1 MCARYLGFVLLIWFA
16 GVTHAQNAKACKAPV
31 LNRGYFVPEEETYV
45 HGAVLTYACDSGLKP
60 VVEGWWAT
68 SRCENGK
75 WVDKPQCI
83 GENVC
88 LSPTI
93 PHGKYNKAQKGWYKE
108 QGSILVQCDNGYVLK
123 GNHRSTCRNGT
134 WSSLPVCERSND
146 SCSEPPKISHA
157 VIIHRYQEVFSA
169 DSEVQYECEEGY
181 TQKGNNIIVCEH
193 GQWSAGPT
201 CNESSADQGHP
212 GSDEDVQ
219 PEGGDRRESG
229 AGSGK
234 QPEGGGMGTGQRD
247 PAVSGGQP
255 TGGGGG
261 IGRGQDDP
269 AVSGRQPSGGGRET
283 TGHQGG
289 SSSTSDSNNR
299 DNSLILINIRFC
311 GARPYIENA
320 VIVEEGPMYL
330 KYQCKSYYKLAGP
343 DTVSCYS
350 DAHWSKLPTCEEA
363 FCVVD
368 PARYAGYGLAV
379 TQSEYMREGE
389 QKYFPCTARDKYIYV
404 QCTNRRIALTRCCY
418 GYESQ
423 YYRSCYEFREPN

>member
-1 MCARYLGFVLLIWFA
+1 MQHAVA
-16 GVTHAQNAKACKAPV
+16 GVTHAQNENVCEAPV
-31 LNRGYFVPEEETYV
+31 LNGGYFVPEKETYV

-60 VVEGWWAT
+60 VAEGWWAT

-83 GENVC
+83 DENVC
-88 LSPTI
+88 LPPTI
-93 PHGKYNKAQKGWYKE
+93 PHGKYNKAQD
-108 QGSILVQCDNGYVLK
+108 GSIMVQCDNGYVRK
-123 GNHRSTCRNGT
+123 GNIRCRSGT
-134 WSSLPVCERSND
+134 WTSLPVCERRKD

-212 GSDEDVQ
+212 ASDEDVQ

-234 QPEGGGMGTGQRD
+234 QPEGGGMGTRHHD

-255 TGGGGG
+255 TGGG
-261 IGRGQDDP
+261 
-269 AVSGRQPSGGGRET
+269 SET

-299 DNSLILINIRFC
+299 DNSPMLINIQSC
-311 GARPYIENA
+311 GARPNIKNT

-330 KYQCKSYYKLAGP
+330 KYQCNGFYKLAGP
-343 DTVSCYS
+343 DTVNCYGDGS
-350 DAHWSKLPTCEEA
+350 WSKLPTCEEA

-368 PARYAGYGLAV
+368 PARYAHHGLAV

-389 QKYFPCTARDKYIYV
+389 QKYFPCTARDQYSYV
-404 QCTNRRIALTRCCY
+404 WCANRRIYLTRCCDGY
-418 GYESQ
+418 GHQ
-423 YYRSCYEFREPN
+423 YYDDCRRFS

>member
-31 LNRGYFVPEEETYV
+31 LNGGYFVPEEDIYGHDAE
-45 HGAVLTYACDSGLKP
+45 LTYACDSGLKP
-60 VVEGWWAT
+60 VAEGWWAT
-68 SRCENGK
+68 SKCENGK

-83 GENVC
+83 DENAC
-88 LSPTI
+88 LPPTI

-108 QGSILVQCDNGYVLK
+108 QSSILVQCDNGYVLED
-123 GNHRSTCRNGT
+123 NRRSTCRNGT
-134 WSSLPVCERSND
+134 WTSLPVCERRKD

-169 DSEVQYECEEGY
+169 DSEVKYECEEGY

-212 GSDEDVQ
+212 ASDEDVQ

-234 QPEGGGMGTGQRD
+234 QPEGGGMGTGHHD

-255 TGGGGG
+255 TGGG
-261 IGRGQDDP
+261 
-269 AVSGRQPSGGGRET
+269 SET

-299 DNSLILINIRFC
+299 DSRPILMNVRSC

-330 KYQCKSYYKLAGP
+330 KYQCTSYYRLVGL

-350 DAHWSKLPTCEEA
+350 DGSWSELPTCEEA
-363 FCVVD
+363 FCVMD
-368 PARYAGYGLAV
+368 PARSAGYGLVV
-379 TQSEYMREGE
+379 TQSEYIREGE
-389 QKYFPCTARDKYIYV
+389 AKGFHCTTRGLHAFV
-404 QCTNRRIALTRCCY
+404 WCTNRKIVLTRCCSDY
-418 GYESQ
+418 GHR
-423 YYRSCYEFREPN
+423 YYDDCRVRYQPN